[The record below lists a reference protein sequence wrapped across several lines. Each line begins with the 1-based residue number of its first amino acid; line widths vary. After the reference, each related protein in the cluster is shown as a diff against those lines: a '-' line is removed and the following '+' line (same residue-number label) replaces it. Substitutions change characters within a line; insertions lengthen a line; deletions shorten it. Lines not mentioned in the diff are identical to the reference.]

1 MRTSS
6 VSVTN
11 RTSIARSGCSAPS
24 LAVILI
30 IGVLYFFLV
39 QERKDLPPV
48 HVPAESGPLE
58 IPPESLAPEHVVTT

>member
-1 MRTSS
+1 
-6 VSVTN
+6 
-11 RTSIARSGCSAPS
+11 
-24 LAVILI
+24 VILI